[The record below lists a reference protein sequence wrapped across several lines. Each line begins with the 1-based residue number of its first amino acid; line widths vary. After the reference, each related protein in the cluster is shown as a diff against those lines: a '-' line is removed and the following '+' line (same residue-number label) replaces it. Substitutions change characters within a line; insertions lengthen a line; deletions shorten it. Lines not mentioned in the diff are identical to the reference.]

1 MAEFKPDKI
10 MLNNYLQNKLN
21 DSETEQLELWLS
33 DYPDVMEELELSLM
47 LKDGV
52 SSLAIN
58 NLPEKIE
65 HENSKA
71 NKYVWL
77 TEWLKFPVL
86 ASVALFFGYYIGQ
99 NNLSDNIQGNPNNI
113 YGNALLIDI
122 ETMRGEIKKPD
133 AEIYLDNNK
142 RPVVI
147 TLEVSSLSEKTAVA
161 EILFANNREKIKV
174 EVEFSYLGIASLFI
188 GPENLEP
195 GLLTI
200 NLREFDQAPIAKSLE
215 LEIKYN

>member
-58 NLPEKIE
+58 SLPEKIE
-65 HENSKA
+65 NENHKT